1 MNHWLPSLGIERE
14 RGSAAIE
21 AAMLVPLFLVL
32 LSLVIMAGRIRSADG
47 TVVEAAR
54 DGARAASLADSTA
67 GARAA
72 GVAAAD
78 DTLRSQ
84 GMSCTVPQPDTSKMF
99 PALGAIGT
107 VSVTVTCHISM
118 AGLLVAGIGGPSV
131 TVTEK
136 FVAVVDSYR

>member
-1 MNHWLPSLGIERE
+1 MNHWFPSLGGERE

-32 LSLVIMAGRIRSADG
+32 LSLVVMAGRIRSADG

-54 DGARAASLADSTA
+54 DGARAASLADTAA

-78 DTLRSQ
+78 DTLQSQ
-84 GMSCTVPQPDTSKMF
+84 GMSCTVPAPDTNNMF

-131 TVTEK
+131 TVSEK
-136 FVAVVDSYR
+136 FVAVVDTYR